1 MKSAFEVLSP
11 WAEADPVPL
20 KGITPR
26 FAEISGKKIGLY
38 ATSKKAPKPVLT
50 VVEKKLKEAFPTIE
64 TSWYISTLPYAVMQV
79 EGPNKE
85 NFRDWVN
92 GVDAVITAIGD

>member
-20 KGITPR
+20 KGISPR
-26 FAEISGKKIGLY
+26 LAEIPGKKIGLY
-38 ATSKKAPKPVLT
+38 ATTKKAPRPVLT
-50 VVEKKLKEAFPTIE
+50 VLEKKLKEAFPSVE

-79 EGPNKE
+79 EGPDKE
-85 NFRDWVN
+85 KFKNWLRE
-92 GVDAVITAIGD
+92 VDAVITAIGD

>member
-26 FAEISGKKIGLY
+26 LAELPGKKIGLY
-38 ATSKKAPKPVLT
+38 ATTKKAPRPVLT
-50 VVEKKLKEAFPTIE
+50 VVEKKLKEAFPSVE
-64 TSWYISTLPYAVMQV
+64 TSWYLSNLPYAVMQV
-79 EGPNKE
+79 EGPDKE
-85 NFRDWVN
+85 KFKDWVRE
-92 GVDAVITAIGD
+92 VDAIITAIGD